1 MSKASD
7 LEQLKRLKRLAA
19 LPDEAIDTSDLPV
32 IEDWSGGV
40 RGGTPAEVR
49 RRAAARHQTAD
60 APRDAGSQTVS
71 TSGLSRSARMSA
83 GNQQPRGELSLRT
96 VAMPADTNPA
106 GDIFGGWIMSLMDL
120 AAGVSAGTRAR
131 GRVATAAVSNL
142 SFLQPVK
149 VGDVVCVYTDIVRT
163 GRSSITL
170 SVETWVLRRGQG
182 DRTRVT
188 AAEFVLVAVDE
199 NGRPRPLPD
208 HPPT

>member
-1 MSKASD
+1 MTN
-7 LEQLKRLKRLAA
+7 AA
-19 LPDEAIDTSDLPV
+19 T
-32 IEDWSGGV
+32 
-40 RGGTPAEVR
+40 
-49 RRAAARHQTAD
+49 
-60 APRDAGSQTVS
+60 
-71 TSGLSRSARMSA
+71 
-83 GNQQPRGELSLRT
+83 QPTGELALRT

-149 VGDVVCVYTDIVRT
+149 VGDVVCVYTDVIRT

-170 SVETWVLRRGQG
+170 GVEAWVLRRGQG
-182 DRTRVT
+182 ERVRVT

-199 NGRPRPLPD
+199 NGRPRRLPD
-208 HPPT
+208 SARKKGINTNVKRIHANTQIERSLRTARIHLRALCVHLR